1 MAKGRVVLYEQP
13 RTPARPVCTGR
24 ARRRRRRRG
33 VRRLLF
39 ALAALVVASAVGY
52 VLWYTHPAR
61 QSTLEDPERSQVEG

>member
-13 RTPARPVCTGR
+13 RTPARPVYTGR

-39 ALAALVVASAVGY
+39 ALEIGRAHV
-52 VLWYTHPAR
+52 
-61 QSTLEDPERSQVEG
+61 